1 MSLEKWVEYGW
12 LRQQATS
19 PDEIKGLL
27 SIVDRGLNDA
37 RVTQISSDLRIT
49 AAFSSALQCCTAAL
63 RACGYRPSGPGRPPH
78 AGHRI
83 SRTYDRRV
91 QRSRA
96 PSSGIEQ
103 EENISNYDVAGA
115 VSDQDLEQTIK
126 IAAELREQ
134 VIEWL
139 KKNHPEL
146 LK

>member
-19 PDEIKGLL
+19 PDEIQGLL
-27 SIVDRGLNDA
+27 SIVDRGLKDA
-37 RVTQISSDLRIT
+37 QVAQISSDLRIT

-63 RACGYRPSGPGRPPH
+63 RACGYRPSGPGHHMRVIESLEHTMGAPTR
-78 AGHRI
+78 AVHRLLAL
-83 SRTYDRRV
+83 SRKR
-91 QRSRA
+91 
-96 PSSGIEQ
+96 
-103 EENISNYDVAGA
+103 NISNYDFAGA
-115 VSDQDLEQTIK
+115 VSEQDLAYTIK
-126 IAAELREQ
+126 LATELRAQ

>member
-49 AAFSSALQCCTAAL
+49 AAFSSALQCCTVAL
-63 RACGYRPSGPGRPPH
+63 RACGYRPSGPGHHMRVVESLEHTMGVPTR
-78 AGHRI
+78 AVHRLLAL
-83 SRTYDRRV
+83 SKKR
-91 QRSRA
+91 
-96 PSSGIEQ
+96 
-103 EENISNYDVAGA
+103 NISNYDVAGA
-115 VSDQDLEQTIK
+115 VSDQDLQQTIK
-126 IAAELREQ
+126 LATELRAQ

-146 LK
+146 LN